1 MMTATR
7 FTRIAC
13 LVSSLFTIAAG
24 AQAQTTAK
32 NATAPD
38 HPVISVTATRMASE
52 LQDTTAAVSVVG
64 KEELDT
70 IKFTS
75 ATTELM
81 KRIPGYSMIRN
92 LRIPSGRNYTINL
105 VDGLATRAAFGTG
118 TISGAEDT
126 NTFDIERV
134 EVVRGPASALYGSN
148 ALGGVINVITREPP
162 LDPEYRV
169 WGELG
174 EHQRRRGGV
183 SAAGTLGALGY
194 FADANFLD
202 TDGWQDRT
210 ARRRRAASGKLQF
223 APDLQSSV
231 TVRAEY
237 LDNFQ
242 EDPGSLSEAQFK
254 SDWRQA
260 AVLDAYND
268 EESVSGTVKYERQ
281 LGSRSALDIS
291 YGVRHSQTEGTPSY
305 SAIGGISS
313 NDVVNHNLVALY
325 RQDFEASRSQ
335 LITGLDLLHSAL
347 DTTTFEGRTT
357 SSAVAQQFDVT
368 AVGTSPFVQYEIAPL
383 ERLRLSLGARYDRI
397 EYSAEGHKTSRGST
411 TRFDESK
418 TFGHVSPKAGASF
431 DLNPHNTAWI
441 GYGQGFVVPSRTHLF
456 VGGRGYDANPDLDPE
471 RAENVEVGLRGRIPA
486 SRFTYDVAVYRTT
499 ITDMLVENERLEKYV
514 NAGEVRVQG
523 VETLLGWQPHDHWR
537 LDVAHTYADNRYLD
551 YVDGSDDLSGNTL
564 QASPKHHLDTRLTW
578 LPMPGLAAELEWN
591 TITEYYT
598 SDSNDDPAGKADR
611 PDLFHLRVTWS
622 GAHWS
627 WWAHVLNLTDEKYAE
642 RVSFKPG
649 GREFDVGVPRTFY
662 AGLSYQW

>member
-268 EESVSGTVKYERQ
+268 
-281 LGSRSALDIS
+281 
-291 YGVRHSQTEGTPSY
+291 
-305 SAIGGISS
+305 
-313 NDVVNHNLVALY
+313 
-325 RQDFEASRSQ
+325 
-335 LITGLDLLHSAL
+335 
-347 DTTTFEGRTT
+347 
-357 SSAVAQQFDVT
+357 
-368 AVGTSPFVQYEIAPL
+368 
-383 ERLRLSLGARYDRI
+383 
-397 EYSAEGHKTSRGST
+397 
-411 TRFDESK
+411 
-418 TFGHVSPKAGASF
+418 
-431 DLNPHNTAWI
+431 
-441 GYGQGFVVPSRTHLF
+441 
-456 VGGRGYDANPDLDPE
+456 
-471 RAENVEVGLRGRIPA
+471 
-486 SRFTYDVAVYRTT
+486 
-499 ITDMLVENERLEKYV
+499 
-514 NAGEVRVQG
+514 
-523 VETLLGWQPHDHWR
+523 
-537 LDVAHTYADNRYLD
+537 
-551 YVDGSDDLSGNTL
+551 
-564 QASPKHHLDTRLTW
+564 
-578 LPMPGLAAELEWN
+578 
-591 TITEYYT
+591 
-598 SDSNDDPAGKADR
+598 
-611 PDLFHLRVTWS
+611 
-622 GAHWS
+622 
-627 WWAHVLNLTDEKYAE
+627 
-642 RVSFKPG
+642 
-649 GREFDVGVPRTFY
+649 
-662 AGLSYQW
+662 